1 MVIGKVF
8 LVGAGSGDPKLL
20 TLKAAELLQT
30 AEVVIYD
37 RLVSEEIISLIPDS
51 AEKIY
56 VGKEAGNHVVPQEKI
71 TALLV
76 EKALAGRNVVRLKG
90 GDPFIFGRGG
100 EEAEALAENHVV
112 FEVVPGVSSAVVA
125 PMYAGIPLTHRDFA
139 SSVAI
144 VTGHQAGEDARVVN
158 WSQLAG
164 AVDTIVILMGIESL
178 PSTTQTLLEGGLDSS
193 TPVAIIERGTSKR
206 QRTVLGTLESIAKE
220 AQTQK
225 VQPPAVI
232 VVGKVVNLGRKLS
245 WFNPT

>member
-100 EEAEALAENHVV
+100 EEAEELIDAGVPFEETMSFLRWFLV
-112 FEVVPGVSSAVVA
+112 FLRLLLRLCTLGFRLRIGILLLRLPSLQGIKRAKMRELLTGVSW
-125 PMYAGIPLTHRDFA
+125 
-139 SSVAI
+139 
-144 VTGHQAGEDARVVN
+144 Q
-158 WSQLAG
+158 
-164 AVDTIVILMGIESL
+164 
-178 PSTTQTLLEGGLDSS
+178 
-193 TPVAIIERGTSKR
+193 
-206 QRTVLGTLESIAKE
+206 
-220 AQTQK
+220 
-225 VQPPAVI
+225 
-232 VVGKVVNLGRKLS
+232 GRLIRL
-245 WFNPT
+245 